1 MTPKKRKGYL
11 RGDFGGQL
19 GADSADTL
27 KLISASEWAER
38 ITVGDN
44 SRGERG
50 ANAAKRL
57 DFCGAGYVKV
67 DDRGDDRLGVNIQ
80 SGRSGRGAGGLVNRA
95 ARLLPTLSLSFR
107 FTASGRIDGLNLRL
121 QGAPRGG
128 VNGRRTAQHRRAPC
142 GRTERYDRAKK

>member
-1 MTPKKRKGYL
+1 MTRKKRKGYL
-11 RGDFGGQL
+11 RGDFDGQP
-19 GADSADTL
+19 GADSADAL

-44 SRGERG
+44 ARRERG

-67 DDRGDDRLGVNIQ
+67 DDRGDDRLGV
-80 SGRSGRGAGGLVNRA
+80 SVRGGRSERGARGLVNRA

-142 GRTERYDRAKK
+142 GRTERYDRPKK